1 MENFW
6 KKGVISIEEKLSYS
20 FHLGSNKNR
29 KTSSRNM
36 AKNNNSKTTSLS
48 NNGIQDLKTLAKVD
62 KHNIRKYDEDDEDIE
77 IIKGTNKLIDDVKKL
92 YKSEFE
98 ESRLEYNSKQ
108 IREDRKI
115 NDYFTHISNNSKSDL
130 ACEII
135 IELGDK
141 KYWDTK
147 SDGFKRGMTRVF
159 RNQVRDLE
167 RIVPNFK
174 VANATIHYDETSPHM
189 HIVGVPVK
197 EANKNGMR
205 KQIGKT
211 SVFTKDSLKNIQDK
225 MRVKCIEAFN
235 HYYSLDKE
243 LKEKSKGRN
252 KDLHISEMT
261 NYQAMK
267 EQIVKHKKELDRFSK
282 KTEYIISE
290 TKNINDLFDNL
301 KPTML
306 NKNNYVINESQ
317 KDFIKDYLKE
327 IEDSN
332 KKFNELSEVSIT
344 FDNIKKELK
353 DNDKIIQKQD
363 DEIDKLTMENS
374 LLKQQ
379 IKQKDSHIENLE
391 KENLN
396 LKDIVFSMKNKF
408 KKILR
413 IFSKNRRN
421 PMYQEVSRDF
431 YEKDIITEKEYNS
444 IRKGDYEL

>member
-1 MENFW
+1 
-6 KKGVISIEEKLSYS
+6 VISIEEKLSYS

-77 IIKGTNKLIDDVKKL
+77 IIKGTNKLIDDVKEL
-92 YKSEFE
+92 YKKEFD
-98 ESRLEYNSKQ
+98 ESRIEYNSKQ

-115 NDYFTHISNNSKSDL
+115 NDYFIHISNNSKSDL

-205 KQIGKT
+205 KQVGKT

-235 HYYSLDKE
+235 HYYNLNKE

-282 KTEYIISE
+282 KTEYIINE

-301 KPTML
+301 KPTIL

-317 KDFIKDYLKE
+317 KDFIKGYLKE

-353 DNDKIIQKQD
+353 ENDKIIQEQD

-396 LKDIVFSMKNKF
+396 LKDIVFSIKNKF

-431 YEKDIITEKEYNS
+431 YEKDIITEREYNS

>member
-1 MENFW
+1 
-6 KKGVISIEEKLSYS
+6 
-20 FHLGSNKNR
+20 
-29 KTSSRNM
+29 
-36 AKNNNSKTTSLS
+36 
-48 NNGIQDLKTLAKVD
+48 
-62 KHNIRKYDEDDEDIE
+62 
-77 IIKGTNKLIDDVKKL
+77 
-92 YKSEFE
+92 
-98 ESRLEYNSKQ
+98 
-108 IREDRKI
+108 
-115 NDYFTHISNNSKSDL
+115 
-130 ACEII
+130 
-135 IELGDK
+135 
-141 KYWDTK
+141 
-147 SDGFKRGMTRVF
+147 
-159 RNQVRDLE
+159 
-167 RIVPNFK
+167 
-174 VANATIHYDETSPHM
+174 
-189 HIVGVPVK
+189 
-197 EANKNGMR
+197 
-205 KQIGKT
+205 
-211 SVFTKDSLKNIQDK
+211 
-225 MRVKCIEAFN
+225 
-235 HYYSLDKE
+235 
-243 LKEKSKGRN
+243 
-252 KDLHISEMT
+252 MT

-282 KTEYIISE
+282 KTEYIINE

-317 KDFIKDYLKE
+317 KDFIKGYLKE

-353 DNDKIIQKQD
+353 DNDKIIQEQD

-391 KENLN
+391 KDNLN
-396 LKDIVFSMKNKF
+396 LKTIVFSMKNKF

-444 IRKGDYEL
+444 IKKGDYEL